1 MPFTKKLCKVGV
13 LFLDA
18 KNMVLLMEETQLCPR
33 AFKTLA
39 TAGRLRYA
47 EPCPV
52 RTEFQRDRDR
62 ITHSKSFRRLM
73 HKMQVFI
80 DPKDDHYR
88 TRLTHTLEVVQIART
103 MARALRLNEDL
114 TEAAA
119 LGHDL
124 GHTPFGHSGERAL
137 DRIMEGGFRHYEQSL
152 RVVDV
157 LENEGAG
164 LNLTVEVRDGILNHS
179 GKMKAATLEG
189 QLVKFADRIA
199 YINHDIDDAFRAGL
213 LKPSDI
219 PKELSEQLGDSHS
232 KRITAMVSAVIA
244 GGTEADIRMVEPYGS
259 AMMALREFMF
269 DRVYT
274 SPLAKS
280 EDSKVAL
287 LIEYLFEHYK
297 KHPQLLP
304 KETRQRME
312 ADGEDRCIC
321 DHIAAMTDRYAISTF
336 EEIYVPKVWSI

>member
-1 MPFTKKLCKVGV
+1 MGV
-13 LFLDA
+13 KEMTFLT
-18 KNMVLLMEETQLCPR
+18 EEKMLSPR
-33 AFKTLA
+33 AFKTKD
-39 TAGRLRYA
+39 TAGRQRYV

-80 DPKDDHYR
+80 DPRDDHYR

-103 MARALRLNEDL
+103 IARALALNEDL

-137 DRIMEGGFRHYEQSL
+137 DAIMDGGFRHYEQSL

-157 LENEGAG
+157 LERGGEG
-164 LNLTVEVRDGILNHS
+164 LNLTYEVRDGILNHS
-179 GKMKAATLEG
+179 GTMKAATLEG

-199 YINHDIDDAFRAGL
+199 YINHDIDDACRAGIIT
-213 LKPSDI
+213 PEDI
-219 PKELSEQLGDSHS
+219 PTELSNVLGDTHS
-232 KRITAMVSAVIA
+232 KRITTMVSAVID
-244 GGTEADIRMVEPYGS
+244 GGTDNDIRMAEPYGT
-259 AMMALREFMF
+259 AMMKLREFLF

-274 SPLAKS
+274 SPKAKS
-280 EDSKVAL
+280 EDSKITL
-287 LIEYLFEHYK
+287 LIEYLFEYYK
-297 KHPQLLP
+297 KNPDKLP
-304 KETRQRME
+304 AESCRMIPR
-312 ADGEDRCIC
+312 DGVERCVC
-321 DHIAAMTDRYAISTF
+321 DHISSMTDRYAIATF
-336 EEIYVPKVWSI
+336 EDIYVPKVWSI

>member
-1 MPFTKKLCKVGV
+1 MKATTHLLEERLLCS
-13 LFLDA
+13 
-18 KNMVLLMEETQLCPR
+18 R
-33 AFKTLA
+33 AFRTA
-39 TAGRLRYA
+39 DTAGRLRYD

-103 MARALRLNEDL
+103 LARGLALNEDL

-137 DRIMEGGFRHYEQSL
+137 DEIMDGGFRHYEQSL

-157 LENEGAG
+157 LERGGQG
-164 LNLTVEVRDGILNHS
+164 LNLTFEVRDGILNHS
-179 GKMKAATLEG
+179 GGMKAQTLEG

-199 YINHDIDDAFRAGL
+199 YINHDIDDACRAGL
-213 LKPSDI
+213 ITPQDI
-219 PKELSEQLGDSHS
+219 PRELNGILGDTHS
-232 KRITAMVSAVIA
+232 KRITSMVSAVIA
-244 GGTEADIRMVEPYGS
+244 GGTGGDIRMAEPFGT
-259 AMMALREFMF
+259 AMMELREFMF
-269 DRVYT
+269 ANVYT
-274 SPLAKS
+274 SPKAKS
-280 EDSKVAL
+280 EDSKVSL
-287 LIEYLFEHYK
+287 LIEYLFGYYRNNPDK
-297 KHPQLLP
+297 LP
-304 KETRQRME
+304 IEYRRREYT
-312 ADGEDRCIC
+312 DGLDRCIC
-321 DHIAAMTDRYAISTF
+321 DYISSMTDRYAISTF

>member
-1 MPFTKKLCKVGV
+1 ME
-13 LFLDA
+13 A
-18 KNMVLLMEETQLCPR
+18 KDMVLLMEEKQLCPR
-33 AFKTLA
+33 AFKTVN
-39 TAGRLRYA
+39 TAGRQRFD

-103 MARALRLNEDL
+103 LARALRLNEDL

-137 DRIMEGGFRHYEQSL
+137 DGIMAGGFRHYEQSL

-157 LENEGAG
+157 LEREGQG
-164 LNLTVEVRDGILNHS
+164 LNLTAEVRDGILNHS
-179 GKMKAATLEG
+179 GSMKASTLEG

-213 LKPSDI
+213 IVPKDI
-219 PKELSEQLGDSHS
+219 PDKLNKLLGETHS
-232 KRITAMVSAVIA
+232 KRITSMVTAVIA
-244 GGTEADIRMVEPYGS
+244 GGTEGDITMVEPYGS
-259 AMMALREFMF
+259 AMMELRAFMF
-269 DRVYT
+269 DKVYT
-274 SPLAKS
+274 SPLAKG

-287 LIEYLFEHYK
+287 LIEYLFEYYT

-304 KETRQRME
+304 PENRQMIE
-312 ADGEDRCIC
+312 KDGIERCVC

-336 EEIYVPKVWSI
+336 EEIYVPKVWSV

>member
-1 MPFTKKLCKVGV
+1 MPIPTLTSKGRCVIV
-13 LFLDA
+13 DS
-18 KNMVLLMEETQLCPR
+18 KNMTLLMEETQLCGR
-33 AFKTLA
+33 AFKTA
-39 TAGRLRYA
+39 NTAGRLRYA

-103 MARALRLNEDL
+103 LARALRLNEDL

-137 DRIMEGGFRHYEQSL
+137 DQIMAGGFRHYEQSL
-152 RVVDV
+152 RVVDT
-157 LENEGAG
+157 LENDGAG
-164 LNLTVEVRDGILNHS
+164 LNLTAEVRDGILNHS

-219 PKELSEQLGDSHS
+219 PEDLSAMLGDTHS
-232 KRITAMVSAVIA
+232 KRITTMVSAVIA
-244 GGTEADIRMVEPYGS
+244 GGTEGDICMVEPYGS

-269 DRVYT
+269 EKVYT

-287 LIEYLFEHYK
+287 LIEYLFEYYK
-297 KHPQLLP
+297 KNPQKLP
-304 KETRQRME
+304 PENRQMIER
-312 ADGEDRCIC
+312 DGEERCIC

>member
-1 MPFTKKLCKVGV
+1 MKATTLRLEEEMLC
-13 LFLDA
+13 A
-18 KNMVLLMEETQLCPR
+18 N
-33 AFKTLA
+33 AFKTKD
-39 TAGRLRYA
+39 TAGRRVYT

-52 RTEFQRDRDR
+52 RTEFQRDRDK
-62 ITHSKSFRRLM
+62 ITHCKAFRRLM

-103 MARALRLNEDL
+103 MARALALNEDL

-137 DRIMEGGFRHYEQSL
+137 DELMDGGFRHYEQSL

-157 LENEGAG
+157 LERGGAG
-164 LNLTVEVRDGILNHS
+164 LNLTYEVRDGIVNHS
-179 GKMKAATLEG
+179 GSNKASTLEG
-189 QLVKFADRIA
+189 RLVKFADRIA

-213 LKPSDI
+213 IKPEDI
-219 PKELSEQLGDSHS
+219 PRELGEILGNTHSE
-232 KRITAMVSAVIA
+232 RITSMVSAVIA
-244 GGTEADIRMVEPYGS
+244 GGTDGDIVMVEPYGS

-269 DRVYT
+269 EKVYT
-274 SPLAKS
+274 SPKAKG

-287 LIEYLFEHYK
+287 LIEYLFGYYK
-297 KHPQLLP
+297 KNPNMLP
-304 KETRQRME
+304 EETYRMIE
-312 ADGEDRCIC
+312 RDGIDRCVC
-321 DHIAAMTDRYAISTF
+321 DHIASMTDRYAISTF
-336 EEIYVPKVWSI
+336 EEIYVPRVWSL

>member
-1 MPFTKKLCKVGV
+1 MSTKSMTLLLEEKSLC
-13 LFLDA
+13 D
-18 KNMVLLMEETQLCPR
+18 R
-33 AFKTLA
+33 AFKTVN
-39 TAGRLRYA
+39 TKGRRYYT

-62 ITHSKSFRRLM
+62 ITHCKSFRRLM

-103 MARALRLNEDL
+103 MARALALNEDL

-137 DRIMEGGFRHYEQSL
+137 DGIMEGGFRHYEQSL

-157 LENEGAG
+157 LERGGEG
-164 LNLTVEVRDGILNHS
+164 LNLTYEVRDGILKHS
-179 GKMKAATLEG
+179 GKNKAATLEG

-199 YINHDIDDAFRAGL
+199 YINHDIDDACRAGIITAG
-213 LKPSDI
+213 DI
-219 PKELSEQLGDSHS
+219 PTELSAVLGDTHS
-232 KRITAMVSAVIA
+232 KRITSMVSAVVE
-244 GGTEADIRMVEPYGS
+244 GGTAGDINMVEPYGS
-259 AMMALREFMF
+259 AMLALRAFLF

-274 SPLAKS
+274 SPKAKS
-280 EDSKVAL
+280 EDSKIIL
-287 LIEYLFEHYK
+287 LIEYLFDYYK
-297 KHPQLLP
+297 KNPDKLP
-304 KETRQRME
+304 EENRRMIE
-312 ADGEDRCIC
+312 RDGVDRCVC
-321 DHIAAMTDRYAISTF
+321 DHISSMTDRYAIARF
-336 EEIYVPKVWSI
+336 EEIYVPKVWSV

>member
-1 MPFTKKLCKVGV
+1 MSVKAMT
-13 LFLDA
+13 
-18 KNMVLLMEETQLCPR
+18 LLMEEKLLSPR
-33 AFKTLA
+33 GFKTKN
-39 TAGRLRYA
+39 TAGRQRFV

-103 MARALRLNEDL
+103 MARALALNEDL

-137 DRIMEGGFRHYEQSL
+137 DEIMEGGFRHYEQSL

-157 LENEGAG
+157 LERSGEG
-164 LNLTVEVRDGILNHS
+164 LNLTYEVRDGILNHS
-179 GKMKAATLEG
+179 GKMKALTLEG

-199 YINHDIDDAFRAGL
+199 YINHDIDDACRAGIIT
-213 LKPSDI
+213 PADI
-219 PKELSEQLGDSHS
+219 PPHLSEVLGDSHS
-232 KRITAMVSAVIA
+232 KRITSMVSAVIE
-244 GGTEADIRMVEPYGS
+244 GGVEGDIQMVEPYGS
-259 AMMALREFMF
+259 AMMELRSFLF
-269 DRVYT
+269 DNVYT
-274 SPLAKS
+274 SSKAKS
-280 EDSKVAL
+280 EDSKIAL
-287 LIEYLFEHYK
+287 LIEYLFEYYK
-297 KHPQLLP
+297 KNPD
-304 KETRQRME
+304 KMSAEARRMIKR
-312 ADGEDRCIC
+312 DGVERCVC
-321 DHIAAMTDRYAISTF
+321 DHISSMTDRYAIATF

>member
-1 MPFTKKLCKVGV
+1 MYFVG
-13 LFLDA
+13 A
-18 KNMVLLMEETQLCPR
+18 KATVLLMEETQLCEK
-33 AFKTLA
+33 AFKTVN
-39 TAGRLRYA
+39 TAGRLRFT

-137 DRIMEGGFRHYEQSL
+137 NDIISGGFRHYEQSL

-157 LENEGAG
+157 LENDGEG
-164 LNLTVEVRDGILNHS
+164 LNLTAEVRDGILNHS
-179 GKMKAATLEG
+179 GKLKASTLEG

-199 YINHDIDDAFRAGL
+199 YINHDIDDACRGGI
-213 LKPSDI
+213 LKVGDI
-219 PKELSEQLGDSHS
+219 PKELSNILGNNHS
-232 KRITAMVSAVIA
+232 DRITAMVSAVIA
-244 GGTEADIRMVEPYGS
+244 GGTDGDINMIEPYGS
-259 AMMALREFMF
+259 AMMSLREFMF
-269 DRVYT
+269 ERVYT

-297 KHPQLLP
+297 KHPELLP
-304 KETRQRME
+304 PENRKMIET
-312 ADGEDRCIC
+312 DGLDRCIC
-321 DHIAAMTDRYAISTF
+321 DHIAAMTDRYAIATF
-336 EEIYVPKVWSI
+336 EEIYVPKVWSV

>member
-1 MPFTKKLCKVGV
+1 M
-13 LFLDA
+13 LDS
-18 KNMVLLMEETQLCPR
+18 KNMTLLMEETQLCEM
-33 AFKTLA
+33 AFKTSA

-103 MARALRLNEDL
+103 LARALRLNEDL

-137 DRIMEGGFRHYEQSL
+137 DEIMEGGFRHYEQSL

-157 LENEGAG
+157 LENDGLG
-164 LNLTVEVRDGILNHS
+164 LNLTAEVRDGILNHS

-213 LKPSDI
+213 LRPEDI
-219 PKELSEQLGDSHS
+219 PKDLSDLLGETHS
-232 KRITAMVSAVIA
+232 KRITTMVSAVIA
-244 GGTEADIRMVEPYGS
+244 GGTDGDICMVEPYGS
-259 AMMALREFMF
+259 AMMALRAFMF

-297 KHPQLLP
+297 KNPQLLP
-304 KETRQRME
+304 PENRMMIE
-312 ADGEDRCIC
+312 RDGAERCIC

>member
-1 MPFTKKLCKVGV
+1 MKAITLQNEELHLCK
-13 LFLDA
+13 
-18 KNMVLLMEETQLCPR
+18 R
-33 AFKTLA
+33 AFKTVN
-39 TAGRLRYA
+39 TAGRQRFV

-103 MARALRLNEDL
+103 LARALALNEDL

-137 DRIMEGGFRHYEQSL
+137 NEIMDGGFRHYEQSV
-152 RVVDV
+152 RVVDC
-157 LENEGAG
+157 LERGGEG
-164 LNLTVEVRDGILNHS
+164 LNLTYEVRDGILNHS
-179 GKMKAATLEG
+179 GGMKAATLEG

-199 YINHDIDDAFRAGL
+199 YINHDIDDACRAGL
-213 LKPSDI
+213 ITPDDI
-219 PKELSEQLGDSHS
+219 PVELSRLLGDSHS
-232 KRITAMVSAVIA
+232 KRITSMVSAVIA
-244 GGTEADIRMVEPYGS
+244 GGTERDIRMIEPFGS
-259 AMMALREFMF
+259 AMMELRAFMF
-269 DRVYT
+269 AHVYT
-274 SPLAKS
+274 SPKAKS
-280 EDSKVAL
+280 EDSKVSL
-287 LIEYLFEHYK
+287 LIEYLFDYYK
-297 KHPQLLP
+297 KNPQRLP
-304 KETRQRME
+304 LENRRMIDT
-312 ADGEDRCIC
+312 DGLERCIC

-336 EEIYVPKVWSI
+336 EEIYVPKVWSL